1 MQTIGHALRT
11 VDHEIH
17 LGWEHVR
24 EWAKSVFTKERIA
37 DVTVVVS
44 TVTVLAVML
53 FALTRAVQN
62 HTIEGISPYASSL
75 NYQQPTPGF

>member
-1 MQTIGHALRT
+1 MQTIGDALRT
-11 VDHEIH
+11 VDNEIH
-17 LGWEHVR
+17 LGWKHVR
-24 EWAKSVFTKERIA
+24 EWAESVFTKETVA

-62 HTIEGISPYASSL
+62 HTIEGISLYASSL

>member
-1 MQTIGHALRT
+1 MYAITDVLRT

-17 LGWEHVR
+17 LGWKHVR
-24 EWAKSVFTKERIA
+24 EWAESVFTKETIA
-37 DVTVVVS
+37 DVAVVVS

-75 NYQQPTPGF
+75 NCQQPTPGF